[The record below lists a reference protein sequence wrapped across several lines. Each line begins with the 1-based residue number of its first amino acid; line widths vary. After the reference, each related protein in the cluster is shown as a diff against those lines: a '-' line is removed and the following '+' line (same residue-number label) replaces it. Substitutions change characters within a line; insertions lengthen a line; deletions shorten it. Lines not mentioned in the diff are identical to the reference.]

1 LSTTAI
7 VCRELVELV
16 TDYLEDR
23 LPSER
28 RLRFEEHIAI
38 CPGCTAYLDQM
49 RLTIFV
55 TGALRA
61 EDLGPHARDAMLA
74 VFREFQG

>member
-1 LSTTAI
+1 VSAAAI

-23 LPSER
+23 LPSEQ

-38 CPGCTAYLDQM
+38 CPACTAYLDQM

-61 EDLGPHARDAMLA
+61 EDLDPQARDAMLA
-74 VFREFQG
+74 VFREFHP

>member
-1 LSTTAI
+1 MMA
-7 VCRELVELV
+7 CRELVELV

-23 LPSER
+23 LPLDE
-28 RLRFEEHIAI
+28 RLRFEEHIAM
-38 CPGCTAYLDQM
+38 CPGCTAYLDQI

-61 EDLGPHARDAMLA
+61 EDLDPQAREAMLA
-74 VFREFQG
+74 VFREFQR

>member
-1 LSTTAI
+1 MTTAI
-7 VCRELVELV
+7 VCRDLVELV

-23 LPSER
+23 LPSEQ

-55 TGALRA
+55 TGCLRV
-61 EDLGPHARDAMLA
+61 EDLDPQSRDAMLA
-74 VFREFQG
+74 VFRGFER

>member
-1 LSTTAI
+1 MMA
-7 VCRELVELV
+7 CRELVELV

-23 LPSER
+23 LPLDE
-28 RLRFEEHIAI
+28 RLRFEEHIAM
-38 CPGCTAYLDQM
+38 CPGCTAYLDQI

-61 EDLGPHARDAMLA
+61 EDLDQQAREAMLA
-74 VFREFQG
+74 VFREFQR

>member
-1 LSTTAI
+1 MTTAI

-16 TDYLEDR
+16 TDYIEDR
-23 LPSER
+23 LPSEQ

-61 EDLGPHARDAMLA
+61 EDLDPHARDAMLA
-74 VFREFQG
+74 VFREFHG

>member
-1 LSTTAI
+1 MTTAI

-23 LPSER
+23 LPSEQ

-61 EDLGPHARDAMLA
+61 EDLDPRAREAMLA
-74 VFREFQG
+74 VFREFHG

>member
-1 LSTTAI
+1 MTTAV

-23 LPSER
+23 LPSEQ

-61 EDLGPHARDAMLA
+61 EDLDPHARDAMLA
-74 VFREFQG
+74 VFREFHG

>member
-1 LSTTAI
+1 MSTVAI

-23 LPSER
+23 LPSEQ
-28 RLRFEEHIAI
+28 RLGFEEHIAI

-61 EDLGPHARDAMLA
+61 EDLDAQAREAMLA
-74 VFREFQG
+74 VFREFRP

>member
-23 LPSER
+23 LPSEQ

-61 EDLGPHARDAMLA
+61 EDLGPQARDAMLA